1 MYKGCY
7 DAALVV
13 YSPTRSPILPC
24 QRRRRTIRVIA
35 EFCKRK
41 PGANML
47 QRASFRYMFALYV
60 MDIVVTLGALYA
72 ALLARR
78 AWPFGKPFE
87 EQYGGLNP
95 VIFAIALAAWTVA
108 FVAAGAYDPRRILR
122 TEREITTVLGAI
134 AIASLLF
141 AGAIY
146 FSYRALSRLLVVYFI
161 AFDTLGLITTRLL
174 LRIAWR
180 SMAVRRLPASRILI
194 IGAGPLGQD
203 IAHSFQNHAWMGLD
217 VVGFLYDV
225 LAKQERG
232 MGGIP
237 VLGTLRDAPQIVA
250 DHRITDV
257 VLALPLRAH
266 REMAN
271 VVAHLEQLPVNI
283 KVAPDL
289 GTLVFYRMTV
299 ETFGDIPLIGLKEP
313 VIRPHQRVLKR
324 MFDLVISGAGLIV
337 SLPAWLAIAIAIKL
351 DSPGPILFRQQRVGE
366 GGKLFTMYKFR
377 TMFAGAE
384 QMERTL
390 VESALA
396 LGPEHFK
403 TTTDPR
409 ITRVGRVLRRTS
421 LDELPQ
427 LWNVLKGDMSLVG
440 PRPVVADE
448 IPFYG
453 DRFACYA
460 SQRPGLTGLWQI
472 SGRSET
478 GYDQRVRL
486 DEFYARHGS
495 LWMDLAIL
503 FRTVGVVLAGRG
515 AW

>member
-1 MYKGCY
+1 
-7 DAALVV
+7 
-13 YSPTRSPILPC
+13 
-24 QRRRRTIRVIA
+24 
-35 EFCKRK
+35 
-41 PGANML
+41 ML
-47 QRASFRYMFALYV
+47 QRASFRYTFALYV

-78 AWPFGKPFE
+78 VWPLGKPFV

-95 VIFAIALAAWTVA
+95 AIFTIALAAWTVA
-108 FVAAGAYDPRRILR
+108 FVAARAYDPRRILR
-122 TEREITTVLGAI
+122 AEREIITVLGAV

-161 AFDTLGLITTRLL
+161 AFDTLGLIMTRLL

-203 IAHSFQNHAWMGLD
+203 MARSFQQHDWMGLE
-217 VVGFLYDV
+217 VVGFLDDD
-225 LAKQERG
+225 LAKQERS
-232 MGGIP
+232 MDGIP
-237 VLGTLRDAPQIVA
+237 VLGTLQDAPQIVA

-266 REMAN
+266 QEMAN

-289 GTLVFYRMTV
+289 GPLVFYRMTV

-324 MFDLVISGAGLIV
+324 MFDLAISGAALIV

-366 GGKLFTMYKFR
+366 GGKPFTMYKFR

-384 QMERTL
+384 QMEKTL
-390 VESALA
+390 VESAIA
-396 LGPEHFK
+396 LGPEYFK
-403 TTTDPR
+403 TPTDPR
-409 ITRVGRVLRRTS
+409 ITRVGRFLRRTS

-440 PRPVVADE
+440 PRPELPAFVE
-448 IPFYG
+448 HYEPWQRK
-453 DRFACYA
+453 RFGVP
-460 SQRPGLTGLWQI
+460 QGITGWWQVQ
-472 SGRSET
+472 GRSDKPMYWHTEDDL
-478 GYDQRVRL
+478 YYIRNYSLLL
-486 DEFYARHGS
+486 DLR
-495 LWMDLAIL
+495 IL
-503 FRTVGVVLAGRG
+503 LMTPWSVIRGRG
-515 AW
+515 AY